1 MGKYFKN
8 KIFITGITGFVGS
21 SLVRYFEG
29 RENSLVGHTRDPEQ
43 AVKKFNN
50 TAIEITTE
58 CSAEV
63 FNRMGIGTVVH
74 LAGIAHDLSD
84 RYRPEDYD
92 RVNYENTKNVFDA
105 FLGSGAGK
113 FIFVSSIKAAV
124 DSAVHAVD
132 EEVTPAPVTA
142 YGKSK
147 QKAEAYIQFRGVPDS
162 KRFYIFRPCMIHGEG
177 NKGNLNLLYRYAL
190 SGLPYPLGAFHNQR
204 SFLSIGNFNFIV
216 RHFIEHDMPSGI
228 YHLAD
233 DGFLSTL
240 ELYRL
245 MAKTSGKRARIWNIP
260 RGVMNLLVAALMKK
274 SEMKKLTENLMVSN
288 DKLIKS
294 IGQPLPVA
302 LKDGLVKTIK
312 SFHE

>member
-1 MGKYFKN
+1 MRN
-8 KIFITGITGFVGS
+8 KIFLTGITGFVGTN
-21 SLVRYFEG
+21 LVRYFDG

-50 TAIEITTE
+50 AAIKITSE
-58 CSAEV
+58 CSAEI
-63 FNRMGIGTVVH
+63 FDKMGVGTVVH

-84 RYRPEDYD
+84 RYTPEDYD
-92 RVNYENTKNVFDA
+92 RVNYENTKNVYDA
-105 FLGSGAGK
+105 FLGSRAGK

-124 DSAVHAVD
+124 DSAVHPVD
-132 EEVTPAPVTA
+132 EEVSPAPVTA

-147 QKAEAYIQFRGVPDS
+147 QKAEVYIQSRGVPDS

-216 RHFIEHDMPSGI
+216 RQFIEHDLPSGV

-233 DGFLSTL
+233 DGFLSTR
-240 ELYRL
+240 ELYQL
-245 MAKTSGKRARIWNIP
+245 MAATAGKRARIWNIP
-260 RGVMNLLVAALMKK
+260 TGIMKLIFAALMKK
-274 SEMKKLTENLMVSN
+274 SEMKKLTESLMVSN
-288 DKLIKS
+288 EKLIKA

-302 LKDGLVKTIK
+302 LKEGLIKTIK
-312 SFHE
+312 SFHG